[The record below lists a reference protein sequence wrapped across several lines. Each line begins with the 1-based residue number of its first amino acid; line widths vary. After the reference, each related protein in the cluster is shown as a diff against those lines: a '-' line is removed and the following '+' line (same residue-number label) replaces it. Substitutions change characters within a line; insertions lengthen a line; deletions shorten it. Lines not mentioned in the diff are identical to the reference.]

1 LGISQPNVL
10 AWTWSRLLRT
20 AYQSSV
26 LQDSDPPLTVSHRP
40 ACMGHHPPTAKSR
53 LLPVIYTASGRRFI
67 WCLPCK
73 LAACVA
79 EMRRSCRGGS
89 RDALEGKG
97 PQRRPQKPL
106 HGRLEEVAEAAGG
119 GSCRLSMP
127 LRLAVWETV
136 AGHRLGTL
144 VSGEGG
150 APPLSNASLGGSRSC
165 ATTGQSCSSPC
176 AKLFVN
182 AKAKPIPIV

>member
-1 LGISQPNVL
+1 MPGLEGKALQFLISAGVL
-10 AWTWSRLLRT
+10 CASTALPKKASLWNRSLCFCQGAW
-20 AYQSSV
+20 
-26 LQDSDPPLTVSHRP
+26 
-40 ACMGHHPPTAKSR
+40 
-53 LLPVIYTASGRRFI
+53 GR
-67 WCLPCK
+67 
-73 LAACVA
+73 A
-79 EMRRSCRGGS
+79 
-89 RDALEGKG
+89 ALEGKG